1 MAVIISYQMYVNA
14 KTEEKQRIKKIL
26 MLSSKR
32 DNILELLNNINN
44 CIEVSFVTKHLG
56 EFNQIVG
63 KEDVIESDLL
73 DVIISSIKKYE
84 ETIQN
89 EISNLKSINCVG

>member
-1 MAVIISYQMYVNA
+1 MAVIINYQAYVNA

-32 DNILELLNNINN
+32 DSILGLLHNINN
-44 CIEVSFVTKHLG
+44 CIGVSFVTKHLG
-56 EFNQIVG
+56 ELNQIVG

-84 ETIQN
+84 EDIQN

>member
-1 MAVIISYQMYVNA
+1 MAVIINYQMYVNA

-32 DNILELLNNINN
+32 DNILRLIDNINN
-44 CIEVSFVTKHLG
+44 CIGVSFVTKHLG
-56 EFNQIVG
+56 ELNQIVG

-84 ETIQN
+84 EDIQN
-89 EISNLKSINCVG
+89 EISKLKSVNCVG